1 METGLL
7 HLHNFIRWLFLI
19 FGAWALYRA
28 ATGLGGRRPFASTDR
43 KASLYLLIAT
53 HLQLVLGLVLY
64 FTRGWASQL
73 VNGGSGIMQNKA
85 LRFWTVEH
93 GPGMLL
99 AVALITIGYSAAKR
113 GATDK
118 SKFNRW
124 FWYSLIGFIIV
135 LVTIPWPNR
144 ELVGRGL
151 FPGMS
156 AQ

>member
-7 HLHNFIRWLFLI
+7 HLHNFTRWLVLV
-19 FGAWALYRA
+19 FGVWALYRG
-28 ATGLGGRRPFASTDR
+28 ATGLGGRRAFTATDR
-43 KASLYLLIAT
+43 KASLWLLIAT

-73 VNGGSGIMQNKA
+73 VNGGSAIMKNKA
-85 LRFWTVEH
+85 LRFWTIEH
-93 GPGMLL
+93 GPVMIL
-99 AVALITIGYSAAKR
+99 AIALITIGYSAAKR

-118 SKFNRW
+118 VKFNRW
-124 FWYSLIGFIIV
+124 FWFTLAGFVIV
-135 LVTIPWPNR
+135 LATIPWPGR

-156 AQ
+156 GD